1 MLVNSPFFNIY
12 LYYYVGMTQ
21 EDNLKNKDAGLDLTL
36 RPQIWDD
43 YIGQEKIKKNLQ
55 IIIGAAKIRHD
66 PIEHILL
73 YGPAGLGK
81 TTLANLISQEIGG
94 NLRITSGPIMEK
106 TGDLASILTNL
117 NEGDILFIDEAHRLN
132 KAVEE
137 VLYPAMESRVLDI
150 IIGKGA
156 SAKILQIHLPP
167 FSIIAAT
174 TRIDLLSS
182 PFRSRFGGTFKLDF
196 YTEEDIEKIIIRSSK
211 VLGIKIEEDAISTIA
226 KSSRATPRTANRLL
240 KRVRDFAQMHGEKI
254 ITNELAEK
262 ALKLL
267 EIDELGLETSDKH
280 ILQVIISKYNGGPV
294 GLKTIAASCGEEE
307 RTVEDVYEPYLMRL
321 GFIARTPKGRV
332 VTELGYKHLCI
343 NQPNQN
349 QSSIFQPNNNKL

>member
-1 MLVNSPFFNIY
+1 MPELTD
-12 LYYYVGMTQ
+12 L
-21 EDNLKNKDAGLDLTL
+21 NKTKDSGLDLTL
-36 RPQIWDD
+36 RPQKWDD
-43 YIGQEKIKKNLQ
+43 YIGQEKIKRNLQ
-55 IIIGAAKIRHD
+55 IIIGAAKIRKD

-81 TTLANLISQEIGG
+81 TTLANLISVEIGG
-94 NLRITSGPIMEK
+94 NLRTTSGPMIEK

-117 NEGDILFIDEAHRLN
+117 NEGDILFIDEVHRLN

-137 VLYPAMESRVLDI
+137 VLYPAMESRTLDI

-156 SAKILQIHLPP
+156 SAKILQIQLPP

-196 YTEEDIEKIIIRSSK
+196 YNEGDIEKIISRSAEILGLNINKNAMPLIARSSR
-211 VLGIKIEEDAISTIA
+211 S
-226 KSSRATPRTANRLL
+226 TPRIANRLL
-240 KRVRDFAQMHGEKI
+240 KRVRDFAQIYEKPI
-254 ITNELAEK
+254 VTSDIVAS

-267 EIDELGLETSDKH
+267 EIDELGLEPSDKH
-280 ILQVIISKYNGGPV
+280 ILRVIIDKYNGGPV

-307 RTVEDVYEPYLMRL
+307 ETVEGVYEPYLMRL
-321 GFIARTPKGRV
+321 GFLARTPKGRV
-332 VTELGYKHLCI
+332 VTELGYKHLNI
-343 NQPNQN
+343 NPQNKN
-349 QSSIFQPNNNKL
+349 QSNFF